1 MRRHMTFFKD
11 NSYNIV
17 KMMLY
22 QFGTTLLGA
31 ITSMAAQSNTTL
43 FLIAS
48 IYATLFYFYLLYSM
62 TWEIGAKDRIRVDAG
77 HARADRLTGLK
88 IALFANIPNFIVTL
102 LIAVGFLFGVVLG
115 TAEWAQG
122 MLIVGHGIGMVIQ
135 AMYNG
140 LINFFIPASGSA
152 LSGAYLI
159 AYTITPFIGI
169 LWSVG
174 GYLMGWHDRR
184 LFGWLFPR
192 KKK

>member
-122 MLIVGHGIGMVIQ
+122 MLLVGHGIGMVIQ
-135 AMYNG
+135 AM
-140 LINFFIPASGSA
+140 
-152 LSGAYLI
+152 
-159 AYTITPFIGI
+159 
-169 LWSVG
+169 
-174 GYLMGWHDRR
+174 
-184 LFGWLFPR
+184 
-192 KKK
+192 